1 MKICPC
7 CGAELFGKLEDGCA
21 SCGARP
27 VGPPLPPP
35 EKELPAFGHTL
46 FIGLAGSLLTLGSLA
61 AVSFELYK
69 RGAFWPHSPAEL
81 FSAATT
87 AAWRTKHLLLPL
99 SFITFWTS
107 AKLFQRVRREPERFL
122 WLRFARCGLALSALA
137 LTANLAL
144 ALFFIPELLEQRR
157 IAREA
162 AANALLYG
170 AHRMLLEYRELYGTY
185 PSSLDDL
192 RKLPDPDGSNAKLLA
207 QLNTASYM
215 PSSVQAA
222 QLKTRPARSGARL
235 RPVAARPETD
245 NAVSYGLETVSFT
258 DYELLW
264 PGADGIYGTDD
275 DRLIRDGVIVND
287 ARSVKSASVFAN
299 ANRKAKLK

>member
-7 CGAELFGKLEDGCA
+7 CGAKLFGEFKDGCA
-21 SCGARP
+21 NCGARP
-27 VGPPLPPP
+27 VGPPLPAP
-35 EKELPAFGHTL
+35 ENELPSFGYTL
-46 FIGLAGSLLTLGSLA
+46 FIGLAGLLLALSFLA
-61 AVSFELYK
+61 AVGFEIYK
-69 RGAFWPHSPAEL
+69 RGTLWPHGLAEL

-99 SFITFWTS
+99 SLVIFWTS
-107 AKLFQRVRREPERFL
+107 IKLFRRVRREPENFL
-122 WLRFARCGLALSALA
+122 WLRFARCGLALSAFA
-137 LTANLAL
+137 LMANLTFAL
-144 ALFFIPELLEQRR
+144 LFIPELLEQRR

-207 QLNTASYM
+207 RLNTASYT

-222 QLKTRPARSGARL
+222 QLKARPARNGARI
-235 RPVAARPETD
+235 RTAIARPDTD
-245 NAVSYGLETVSFT
+245 SATSDGLETVSFT

-287 ARSVKSASVFAN
+287 ARAVRSASVFAN
-299 ANRKAKLK
+299 ANRKTKLK